1 MKRVSRSSQKRTTL
15 VSTSK
20 QRRQTGGEETEEA
33 DRWRGGRART
43 ERVAHSEDG
52 EGGTQRG
59 RRGWQSEEAERG
71 GEGKVDEAEEARLR
85 LRRWTAGWLAGWR
98 MVLRLR
104 LNTF

>member
-1 MKRVSRSSQKRTTL
+1 MKRVSRSSEKRTTL

-52 EGGTQRG
+52 EDG
-59 RRGWQSEEAERG
+59 RARRRSEEE
-71 GEGKVDEAEEARLR
+71 KARWMR
-85 LRRWTAGWLAGWR
+85 LRRQG
-98 MVLRLR
+98 
-104 LNTF
+104 